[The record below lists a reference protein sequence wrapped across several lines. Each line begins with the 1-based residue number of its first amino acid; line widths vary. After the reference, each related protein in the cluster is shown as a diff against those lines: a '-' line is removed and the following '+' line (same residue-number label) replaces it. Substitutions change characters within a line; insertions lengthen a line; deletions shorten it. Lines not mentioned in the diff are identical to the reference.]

1 MNNFGEKLKMLREQ
15 TDITQEEVSKKLNVT
30 RQSVSNWENNKNYPD
45 LTTSVTLSQL
55 YNISLDDL
63 LKDEN
68 NVVKSMKTELNS
80 YRSSELIKLIIF
92 SVLAFLLPIIGIV
105 FGILLLCTEKRVE
118 YYRIAKIIG
127 SISLIWQAVPIVL
140 AVINYSTF

>member
-15 TDITQEEVSKKLNVT
+15 TDITQEKVFQKLNVT

-45 LTTSVTLSQL
+45 LTTLVTLSQL

-105 FGILLLCTEKRVE
+105 FGILLLCTKKRVE

-127 SISLIWQAVPIVL
+127 TISLIWQAVPIVL

>member
-15 TDITQEEVSKKLNVT
+15 TDITQEEVSQKLNVT

-45 LTTSVTLSQL
+45 LTTLVTLSQL

-105 FGILLLCTEKRVE
+105 FGILLLCTKKRVE

-127 SISLIWQAVPIVL
+127 TISLIWQAVPIVL

>member
-15 TDITQEEVSKKLNVT
+15 NDITQEKVSKKLNVT

-45 LTTSVTLSQL
+45 LTTLVTLSQL

-105 FGILLLCTEKRVE
+105 FGILLLCTKKRVE

-127 SISLIWQAVPIVL
+127 TISLIWQAVPIVL

>member
-15 TDITQEEVSKKLNVT
+15 TDITQEEVSQKLNVT

-45 LTTSVTLSQL
+45 LTTLVTLSQL

-92 SVLAFLLPIIGIV
+92 SVLAFLLPINRY
-105 FGILLLCTEKRVE
+105 C
-118 YYRIAKIIG
+118 
-127 SISLIWQAVPIVL
+127 IWHSFAL
-140 AVINYSTF
+140 Y

>member
-15 TDITQEEVSKKLNVT
+15 NDITQEKVSQKLNVT

-45 LTTSVTLSQL
+45 LTTLVTLSQL

-127 SISLIWQAVPIVL
+127 TISLIWQAVPIVL

>member
-15 TDITQEEVSKKLNVT
+15 TDITQEEVSQKLNVT

-105 FGILLLCTEKRVE
+105 FGILLLCTKKRVE

-127 SISLIWQAVPIVL
+127 TISLIWQAVPIVL

>member
-15 TDITQEEVSKKLNVT
+15 TDITQEKVSQKLNVT

-45 LTTSVTLSQL
+45 LTTLVTLSQL

-105 FGILLLCTEKRVE
+105 FGILLLCTKKRVE

-127 SISLIWQAVPIVL
+127 TISLIWQAVPIVL

>member
-15 TDITQEEVSKKLNVT
+15 TDITQEKVSQKLNVT

-45 LTTSVTLSQL
+45 LTTLVTLSQL

-105 FGILLLCTEKRVE
+105 FGILLLCTKKRVE
-118 YYRIAKIIG
+118 YYRRAKIIG
-127 SISLIWQAVPIVL
+127 TISLIWQAVPIVL

>member
-15 TDITQEEVSKKLNVT
+15 NDITQEKVSKKLHVT

-45 LTTSVTLSQL
+45 LTTLVTLSQL

-105 FGILLLCTEKRVE
+105 FGILLLCTKKRVE

-127 SISLIWQAVPIVL
+127 TISLIWQAVPIVL

>member
-15 TDITQEEVSKKLNVT
+15 NDITQEEVSQKLNVT

-45 LTTSVTLSQL
+45 LTTLVTLSQL

-105 FGILLLCTEKRVE
+105 FGILLLCTKKRVE

-127 SISLIWQAVPIVL
+127 TISLIWQAVPIVL

>member
-15 TDITQEEVSKKLNVT
+15 TDITQEEVSQKLNVT

-45 LTTSVTLSQL
+45 LTTLVTLSQL

-105 FGILLLCTEKRVE
+105 FGILLLCTKKRVE

-127 SISLIWQAVPIVL
+127 TISLIWQAVPIIL

>member
-118 YYRIAKIIG
+118 YYRIAKLIG
-127 SISLIWQAVPIVL
+127 TISLIWQAVPIVL

>member
-15 TDITQEEVSKKLNVT
+15 TDITQEEVSQKLNVT

-45 LTTSVTLSQL
+45 LTTLVTLNQL

-127 SISLIWQAVPIVL
+127 TISLIWQAVPIVL

>member
-15 TDITQEEVSKKLNVT
+15 TDITQEKVSQKLNVT

-45 LTTSVTLSQL
+45 LTTLVTLSQL

-92 SVLAFLLPIIGIV
+92 SVLAFLLPIIVIV

-127 SISLIWQAVPIVL
+127 TISLIWQAVPIVL

>member
-1 MNNFGEKLKMLREQ
+1 M
-15 TDITQEEVSKKLNVT
+15 
-30 RQSVSNWENNKNYPD
+30 
-45 LTTSVTLSQL
+45 
-55 YNISLDDL
+55 

-80 YRSSELIKLIIF
+80 YRYSELIKLIF
-92 SVLAFLLPIIGIV
+92 FAVLAFLLPIIGIV
-105 FGILLLCTEKRVE
+105 FGILLLCIKKRVE

-127 SISLIWQAVPIVL
+127 TISVIWQVIPIVL

>member
-1 MNNFGEKLKMLREQ
+1 MPTNNFGEKLKMLREQ
-15 TDITQEEVSKKLNVT
+15 TDITQEEVSQKLNVT
-30 RQSVSNWENNKNYPD
+30 RQSVCNWENNKNYPD
-45 LTTSVTLSQL
+45 LTTLVTLSQL

-92 SVLAFLLPIIGIV
+92 SVLAFLLPINRY
-105 FGILLLCTEKRVE
+105 C
-118 YYRIAKIIG
+118 
-127 SISLIWQAVPIVL
+127 IWHSFAL
-140 AVINYSTF
+140 Y

>member
-105 FGILLLCTEKRVE
+105 FGILLLCTKKRVE

-127 SISLIWQAVPIVL
+127 TISLIWQAVPIVL

>member
-1 MNNFGEKLKMLREQ
+1 MKNFGEKLKMLREQ
-15 TDITQEEVSKKLNVT
+15 TDITQEKVSQKLNVT

-45 LTTSVTLSQL
+45 LTTLVTLSQL

-105 FGILLLCTEKRVE
+105 FGILLLCTKKRVE

-127 SISLIWQAVPIVL
+127 TISLIWQAVPIVL

>member
-15 TDITQEEVSKKLNVT
+15 TDITQEEVSQKVNVT

-45 LTTSVTLSQL
+45 LTTLVTLSQL

-105 FGILLLCTEKRVE
+105 FGILLLCTKKRVE

-127 SISLIWQAVPIVL
+127 TISLIWQAVPIVL

>member
-1 MNNFGEKLKMLREQ
+1 MNNFGEKLKMLGEQ
-15 TDITQEEVSKKLNVT
+15 NDITQEKVSQKLNVT

-45 LTTSVTLSQL
+45 LTTLVTLSQL

-105 FGILLLCTEKRVE
+105 FGILLLCTKKRVE

-127 SISLIWQAVPIVL
+127 TISLIWQAVPIVL

>member
-15 TDITQEEVSKKLNVT
+15 NDITQEKVSQKLNVT

-45 LTTSVTLSQL
+45 LTTLVTLSQL

-105 FGILLLCTEKRVE
+105 FGILLLCTKKRVE

-127 SISLIWQAVPIVL
+127 TISLIWQAVPIVL